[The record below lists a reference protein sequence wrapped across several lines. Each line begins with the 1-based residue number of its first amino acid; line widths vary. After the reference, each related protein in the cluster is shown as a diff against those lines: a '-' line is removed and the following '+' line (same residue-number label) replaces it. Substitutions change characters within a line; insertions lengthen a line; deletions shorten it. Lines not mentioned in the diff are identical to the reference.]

1 MYRPP
6 NKPYEGPAKAPEPLP
21 LLTRQAYEEH
31 QANKP
36 AGYVPPDK
44 RTAAPGT
51 FEEAFPT
58 LGAGPKKPVTKW
70 GAPKATAPAATAT
83 AVETPKAAAP
93 EPVVASAD
101 ATAATAAT
109 ATAVKP
115 ASIWGSAKIKDMI
128 SGTLP
133 LPVVTTVEPVASK
146 DPKCRVRV
154 IDVSTVES
162 ATRDLAKYGDVSG
175 NEAFLDNI
183 RERIAVEAREH
194 AMLDQY
200 YKTCLPD
207 FTRYHELQRQRIAEQ
222 KKKRW
227 IYDYSS
233 SEEEVA
239 VPEDD
244 YSEMYASDEEG
255 VDSEGNEIVEGEE
268 YEFRR

>member
-58 LGAGPKKPVTKW
+58 LGAGPKKPVAKW
-70 GAPKATAPAATAT
+70 GAPKAATAAATATATAATAT
-83 AVETPKAAAP
+83 AVETPKAD
-93 EPVVASAD
+93 EPV
-101 ATAATAAT
+101 ATAAT
-109 ATAVKP
+109 ATAPVKP
-115 ASIWGSAKIKDMI
+115 ASIWGSAKIKDII

-133 LPVVTTVEPVASK
+133 LPTVAPLEPVVSK
-146 DPKCRVRV
+146 YPGSRVRV